1 MYMHFYSIP
10 SRVGCNKRPQH
21 WRLAPLQASAE
32 QLEVNFY
39 SPVSSIIHDH
49 PHPYPSLIRH
59 PVSHHGERAQ
69 HAEAEMQLIKVP
81 CVVQA
86 ANAPTCFC
94 LWASGFKNLQDTRIR
109 SVHTRKTAV
118 LQDLRATW
126 EMSSWAKPYHPV
138 LFIFNTKSELQ
149 NWSAILP
156 LKIKIIFCCS
166 CLPTCQLGCRTQNRN
181 RKITTTA
188 NENQHSKSRS

>member
-1 MYMHFYSIP
+1 MYMHFYFIP

-39 SPVSSIIHDH
+39 SHVSSIIHDH

-59 PVSHHGERAQ
+59 PVTHHGERAQ

-81 CVVQA
+81 CVAQA

-126 EMSSWAKPYHPV
+126 ETSSWAKPYHI
-138 LFIFNTKSELQ
+138 LFYLSSTQLASCKKR
-149 NWSAILP
+149 ATLP
-156 LKIKIIFCCS
+156 LKIKIIFFFCCS
-166 CLPTCQLGCRTQNRN
+166 CLPTYLSAGLPNPKQESKDHNN
-181 RKITTTA
+181 RKWKPT
-188 NENQHSKSRS
+188 Q

>member
-39 SPVSSIIHDH
+39 SHVSSIIHDH

-59 PVSHHGERAQ
+59 PVTHHGERAQ

-81 CVVQA
+81 CVAQA

-118 LQDLRATW
+118 LQDLIMGNVLLGKTL
-126 EMSSWAKPYHPV
+126 SYPV
-138 LFIFNTKSELQ
+138 LFIFNTISELQ
-149 NWSAILP
+149 KKSN
-156 LKIKIIFCCS
+156 
-166 CLPTCQLGCRTQNRN
+166 
-181 RKITTTA
+181 TA
-188 NENQHSKSRS
+188 P